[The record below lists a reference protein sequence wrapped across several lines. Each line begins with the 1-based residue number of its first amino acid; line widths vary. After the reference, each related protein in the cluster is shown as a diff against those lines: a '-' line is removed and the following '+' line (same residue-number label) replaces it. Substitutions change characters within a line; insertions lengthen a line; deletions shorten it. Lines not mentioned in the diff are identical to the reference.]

1 MDCLVCPPQPGDIS
15 YDTFIEVRESNCF
28 RDSVVWLLAEILS
41 KDIGYAVKNVQ
52 MITWTKNHLLK

>member
-15 YDTFIEVRESNCF
+15 YNTFIEVRDSNCF
-28 RDSVVWLLAEILS
+28 RDSVVRLLAEILS

-52 MITWTKNHLLK
+52 MISWNKNHLLK

>member
-1 MDCLVCPPQPGDIS
+1 MDCLVSPPQPGDIS
-15 YDTFIEVRESNCF
+15 YDTFIEVRESNCS

-52 MITWTKNHLLK
+52 MIT